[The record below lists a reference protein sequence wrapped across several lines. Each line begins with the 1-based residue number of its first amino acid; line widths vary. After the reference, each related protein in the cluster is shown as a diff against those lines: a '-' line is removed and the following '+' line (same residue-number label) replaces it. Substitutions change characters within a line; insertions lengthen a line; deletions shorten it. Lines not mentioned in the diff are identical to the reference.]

1 MLNKRAARFVTGNY
15 TKIHGETNKNMETL
29 GWPPLEERRAKIK
42 LNMLFKIKNDI
53 VHISKD
59 DLVSTYRKPLNYFVP
74 QSSEDS
80 NKYSFFPRTKCT
92 WNSLPNTVKTSTT
105 LAGFKRAINTFTIKS
120 SYKN

>member
-1 MLNKRAARFVTGNY
+1 MLEDLTNSAYDAKYNILNVKVAQNLFVLVNLD
-15 TKIHGETNKNMETL
+15 IL
-29 GWPPLEERRAKIK
+29 GHDRD
-42 LNMLFKIKNDI
+42 NI

-80 NKYSFFPRTKCT
+80 NKYSFFPRTMCT

>member
-1 MLNKRAARFVTGNY
+1 MLEDLTNSAYDAKYNILNVKVAQNLFVLVNLD
-15 TKIHGETNKNMETL
+15 IL
-29 GWPPLEERRAKIK
+29 GHDRD
-42 LNMLFKIKNDI
+42 NI

-80 NKYSFFPRTKCT
+80 NKYSFFPT

-105 LAGFKRAINTFTIKS
+105 LAGFKRAINTFTIIS

>member
-1 MLNKRAARFVTGNY
+1 MLEDLTNSASDAKYNILNVKIAQNYITIMFVLVNLD
-15 TKIHGETNKNMETL
+15 IL
-29 GWPPLEERRAKIK
+29 GHDRD
-42 LNMLFKIKNDI
+42 NI